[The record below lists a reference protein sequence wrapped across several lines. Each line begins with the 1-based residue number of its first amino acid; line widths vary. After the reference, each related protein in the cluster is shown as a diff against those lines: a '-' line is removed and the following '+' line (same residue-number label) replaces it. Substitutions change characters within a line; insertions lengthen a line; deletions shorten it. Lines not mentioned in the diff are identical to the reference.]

1 MKIRDVLKLKEARYR
16 DVVSIAPHEP
26 GSDAVRKL
34 TAYDRGAL
42 TVCDEEGRLVG
53 IITERDIVRKC
64 MIHDESCPNIRVQD
78 VMTSQVAVG
87 TLDDDLDY
95 ALSVMK
101 QKRVRH
107 LPIIDKDKKV
117 VGLVSM
123 RDLLGIELEETRA
136 QIRYIDLLPRD
147 TRIQRPWQL

>member
-1 MKIRDVLKLKEARYR
+1 MKIRDVLKLKEAKYR
-16 DVVSIAPHEP
+16 EVVRIGPAETVSAAIQ
-26 GSDAVRKL
+26 KL
-34 TAYDRGAL
+34 VAYDRGSLA
-42 TVCDEEGRLVG
+42 VCDEEGRLVG

-64 MIHDESCPNIRVQD
+64 LIREDSCPNIRVQD
-78 VMTSQVAVG
+78 VMTGKVAVG

-107 LPIIDKDKKV
+107 LPILDESKKV
-117 VGLVSM
+117 VGMVSM